1 MNRADGSK
9 LFVKVSKASAG
20 LSPDMN
26 HGSSRLHETRL
37 ADVVA
42 LLFVGD
48 GVFDDT
54 DEFFV
59 REN

>member
-1 MNRADGSK
+1 
-9 LFVKVSKASAG
+9 
-20 LSPDMN
+20 MN

-54 DEFFV
+54 HEFLV